1 MNLLEWSLQSFNV
14 ASVFYAI
21 AFFLY
26 AGQLVSEKKIFN
38 AAPSWIARAGWLAQT
53 TALLFRWRLS
63 GIGHPPWSNLYESL
77 VFFSWGVMGVH
88 LFLEIRFGSRITG
101 VFATAVTFV
110 ALGVATLHPNKE
122 IEPLVPALQSYWILI
137 HVFMAC
143 IAYAFFLASSFASVF
158 YLLRDKT
165 RLETMIAAAALVC
178 VLFLSISA
186 GKDFFLTGELKFF
199 KVMKM
204 AGSDGMMKD
213 VIMNFKGPDGKPM
226 QQFVALPK
234 AAFFIWPALMFYI
247 ASAITLLVTSAKRR
261 KPSFAKIETFG
272 RWLFVAALIVHA
284 GLLINIVI
292 ATNSNPEMRVASN
305 PYRLA
310 GVIMTLLIAS
320 FFTALMKYK
329 EKILKRL
336 PSENV
341 LDRWGYEAV
350 LLGVPFMTLNLITG
364 AIWAYYAWGRYWGWD
379 PKETWALITWF
390 IYLIYLHMRVL
401 GGWRGRKTAL
411 ISVLGFFVVIF
422 TYLGVNLVIS
432 GLHSYATS

>member
-1 MNLLEWSLQSFNV
+1 MNLLQWSLQSFNV
-14 ASVFYAI
+14 ASVFYAVAI
-21 AFFLY
+21 FLY

-38 AAPSWIARAGWLAQT
+38 EAPSWLARAGWLAHT
-53 TALLFRWRLS
+53 TALLLRWRLA

-77 VFFSWGVMGVH
+77 VFFSWGVMSAH
-88 LFLEIRFGSRITG
+88 LFLEIRFGAKITG

-110 ALGVATLHPNKE
+110 ALGIASLHPNKE

-158 YLLRDKT
+158 YLLKEKS
-165 RLETMIAAAALVC
+165 RLETMIGVAALVC

-186 GKDFFLTGELKFF
+186 GKEFFTTGELQFF
-199 KVMKM
+199 KVTQM
-204 AGSDGMMKD
+204 AGPDGIMKD
-213 VIMNFKGPDGKPM
+213 VIMNFKGADGKPM
-226 QQFVALPK
+226 KQLIALPRG
-234 AAFFIWPALMFYI
+234 AAFVWPTLALYLL
-247 ASAITLLVTSAKRR
+247 SALTLLASRKKVAEKWGRR
-261 KPSFAKIETFG
+261 I
-272 RWLFVAALIVHA
+272 FVLAAFWHL
-284 GLLINIVI
+284 GLLINIVV
-292 ATNSNPEMRVASN
+292 ATSANHDMKLASN

-310 GVIMTLLIAS
+310 GVLMTLFIAA
-320 FFTALMKYK
+320 FFTSLLKFK
-329 EKILKRL
+329 NQILKRL

-390 IYLIYLHMRVL
+390 IYLIYMHMRVL
-401 GGWRGRKTAL
+401 GGWKGRKTAL